1 MEASRVHALEKVGRI
16 LGKVVSPG
24 FGFLL
29 FAVTYIPILLVIL
42 FSFNSSMVATFP
54 IEHLTLKWYL
64 LLFQNESILAA
75 FGNTLLIGVTAVAGS
90 IVIGV
95 LSAYFL
101 HRYHVRLAFVYQLV
115 ILMPFILPGI
125 FTGLALLLFF
135 SATGIPRSLFTVF
148 IGHIVFCTAVVFK
161 TVMARFGVLE
171 RSQEEASAD
180 LGANGLQTFLYVVLP
195 NLRTALIT
203 GALLAFVL
211 SFDETMITF
220 FVIGPQLTLPLKI
233 WAMMKANFSPQVH
246 ALASIVFITSTVLVV
261 VFSRYILGRDTRR

>member
-1 MEASRVHALEKVGRI
+1 MEANRVMGWQKVGRPLSRI
-16 LGKVVSPG
+16 VSPG

-42 FSFNSSMVATFP
+42 FSFNSSQVATFP
-54 IEHLTLKWYL
+54 IERLTLKWYRL
-64 LLFQNESILAA
+64 LLQNESILQA
-75 FGNTLLIGVTAVAGS
+75 FGNTLLLGVTAVAGS
-90 IVIGV
+90 LLIGV

-101 HRYHVRLAFVYQLV
+101 HRYHVRGAFVYQLV

-135 SATGIPRSLFTVF
+135 SAAGIPRSLFTVF

-161 TVMARFGVLE
+161 TVMARFGTLE

-180 LGANGLQTFLYVVLP
+180 LGANAFQTFLYVVLP

-233 WAMMKANFSPQVH
+233 WAMMRANFSPQVH
-246 ALASIVFITSTVLVV
+246 ALASVVFITSTVLVV
-261 VFSRYILGRDTRR
+261 VFSKYILGRESRR